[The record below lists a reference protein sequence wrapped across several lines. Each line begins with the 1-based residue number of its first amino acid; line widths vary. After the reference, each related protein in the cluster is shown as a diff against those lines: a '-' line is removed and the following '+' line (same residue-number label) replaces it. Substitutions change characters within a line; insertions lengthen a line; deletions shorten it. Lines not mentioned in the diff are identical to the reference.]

1 MKWST
6 RLDFALTHSYGFQID
21 VLTVLS
27 TFEYKK
33 INMATSREFVDFV
46 LDQIENIGA
55 IEAKK
60 MFGEYG
66 LYLDGKMI
74 GLICDDKLFI
84 KPTVSGRAYMV
95 NVVELPP
102 YEGAKPSFLI
112 EEKIEDRKWL
122 SELIRIT
129 YRELPEPKPKK
140 KKS

>member
-1 MKWST
+1 MASSK
-6 RLDFALTHSYGFQID
+6 
-21 VLTVLS
+21 
-27 TFEYKK
+27 EY
-33 INMATSREFVDFV
+33 VDFI
-46 LDQIENIGA
+46 LDQIENAGV

-66 LYLDGKMI
+66 LYTDGKLV

-84 KPTVSGRAYMV
+84 KQTISGRAYIK
-95 NVVELPP
+95 NIVEASP

-129 YRELPEPKPKK
+129 YRELPDPKPKK
-140 KKS
+140 KKN

>member
-1 MKWST
+1 
-6 RLDFALTHSYGFQID
+6 
-21 VLTVLS
+21 
-27 TFEYKK
+27 
-33 INMATSREFVDFV
+33 MASSKEFVDFV
-46 LDQIENIGA
+46 LDQVENAGV

-66 LYLDGKMI
+66 LYADGKLV

-84 KPTVSGRAYMV
+84 KPTVSGRAYIK
-95 NVVELPP
+95 NIVESSP
-102 YEGAKPSFLI
+102 YPRAKPSFLI
-112 EEKIEDRKWL
+112 EERIEDRKWV